1 VETLFFYQFAGGSR
15 PRTHAG
21 MLVAVSKPCGKKKH
35 KNNRKQQM
43 SDHHFVQS
51 GPGYLACMQ
60 AVQQQQQGP
69 SPLARE
75 RERER
80 EREKADSSV
89 EALKSY
95 SKQSIT
101 HHRAKIDHATG
112 TQQGRNLSVST
123 SQAANTRRRRRH
135 RGETRIP
142 CLVAVRRREQ

>member
-1 VETLFFYQFAGGSR
+1 
-15 PRTHAG
+15 
-21 MLVAVSKPCGKKKH
+21 
-35 KNNRKQQM
+35 M

-89 EALKSY
+89 EALKSS

-101 HHRAKIDHATG
+101 HHRAKITLLGHSKEG
-112 TQQGRNLSVST
+112 
-123 SQAANTRRRRRH
+123 
-135 RGETRIP
+135 I
-142 CLVAVRRREQ
+142 LV